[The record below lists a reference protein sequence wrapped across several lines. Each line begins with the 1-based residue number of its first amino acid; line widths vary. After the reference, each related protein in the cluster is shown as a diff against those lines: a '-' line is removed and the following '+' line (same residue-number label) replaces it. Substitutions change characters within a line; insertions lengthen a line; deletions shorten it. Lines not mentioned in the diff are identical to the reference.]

1 MSILGVTK
9 DDFVGSAW
17 NTLVCSAPFVAGMG
31 TAWVVNK
38 IGRKLLCKESSK
50 DTFLIK
56 GYAFAVGAAV
66 SLSIASR
73 MPQLVPFAGKKILQF
88 FLLTV
93 LDVGGVIPGY
103 FGQRSLCVIGFT
115 GAFIGSFMDNLEQS

>member
-1 MSILGVTK
+1 
-9 DDFVGSAW
+9 
-17 NTLVCSAPFVAGMG
+17 MG
-31 TAWVVNK
+31 TAWVINK

-93 LDVGGVIPGY
+93 LDVGSY
-103 FGQRSLCVIGFT
+103 FADFGQRSLCVIGFT